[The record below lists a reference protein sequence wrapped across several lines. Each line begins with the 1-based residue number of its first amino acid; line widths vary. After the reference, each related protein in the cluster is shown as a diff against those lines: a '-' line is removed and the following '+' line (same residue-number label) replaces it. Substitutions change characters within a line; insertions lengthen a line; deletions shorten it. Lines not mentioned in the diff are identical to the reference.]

1 MSKKET
7 QRNAEIVWVYET
19 QPRLSYVD
27 LGALYGISRQRV
39 HKILKDAGVLNKK
52 D

>member
-7 QRNAEIVWVYET
+7 ERNKEIVWMCQYP
-19 QPRLSYVD
+19 PRLSCVD
-27 LGALYGISRQRV
+27 VGRIFSISRQRV

-52 D
+52 G